1 MSSPSPPPK
10 KQKRSKTDHTA
21 APKSYDLPSDI
32 NYEQL
37 SLAYPALQAHL
48 TPTHSINFSS
58 STSIRVLNQALLHVY
73 FDLQVTLPQ
82 ENLCPIV
89 LNRLNYLRWIQ
100 HYILSDFPFCD
111 PKGLDIGTGASCIY
125 PLLGARAIPGSSF
138 IATDISPESVAV
150 AQDNIERNALESRI
164 HLYLNPDRTT
174 TLPLD
179 APGFPSLVSAGASH
193 TDTSGELMFSMC
205 NPPFYASS
213 EERMRLKGAKVQEPV
228 LDANG
233 KDEELFTEGGE
244 QAFLQGMVDE
254 SQKWGARIKWY
265 TTMVG
270 RKSTLAEV
278 KARIRPAG
286 ARQVREGTLVQG
298 RTTRWVLAW
307 SFLDKSRFSIV
318 VKEKN
323 AQETREWIRRVFEEL
338 AVRVR
343 CVDDGFWRCEAAAMT
358 WTR

>member
-1 MSSPSPPPK
+1 
-10 KQKRSKTDHTA
+10 
-21 APKSYDLPSDI
+21 
-32 NYEQL
+32 
-37 SLAYPALQAHL
+37 
-48 TPTHSINFSS
+48 SINFSS

-179 APGFPSLVSAGASH
+179 APGFPSL
-193 TDTSGELMFSMC
+193 LMFSMC

-278 KARIRPAG
+278 KARIRAAG

-307 SFLDKSRFSIV
+307 SFLDK
-318 VKEKN
+318 
-323 AQETREWIRRVFEEL
+323 
-338 AVRVR
+338 
-343 CVDDGFWRCEAAAMT
+343 
-358 WTR
+358 